1 MRRMVCVFLITEGDE
16 EIASVHNR
24 ARGDR
29 AIGER
34 HVGLTGNTMK
44 KNIAKA
50 KKVMKSFP
58 HAFRGLRHAFWG
70 ELNFRL
76 MAYAAIA
83 AIIVLGSK
91 PIPSSYKLALV
102 LASALLLIVELINT
116 AIEKAMDLLLP
127 GELEEI
133 KYIKDMMAGAALI
146 ASVCWVIVVVYA
158 LAA

>member
-1 MRRMVCVFLITEGDE
+1 
-16 EIASVHNR
+16 
-24 ARGDR
+24 
-29 AIGER
+29 
-34 HVGLTGNTMK
+34 
-44 KNIAKA
+44 
-50 KKVMKSFP
+50 
-58 HAFRGLRHAFWG
+58 
-70 ELNFRL
+70 